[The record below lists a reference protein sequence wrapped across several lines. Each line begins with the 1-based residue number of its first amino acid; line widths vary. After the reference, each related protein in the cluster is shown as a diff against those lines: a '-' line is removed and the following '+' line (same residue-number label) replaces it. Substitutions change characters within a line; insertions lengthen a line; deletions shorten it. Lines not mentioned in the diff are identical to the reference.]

1 LERMGGEEVAKLR
14 NCRRASESV
23 SWNDRMTSP
32 PPSRQLQ
39 EQAPWSPR
47 VFAAIAFAALLGIL
61 PLLIKG
67 NVAGHDLQFH
77 ISSWSEVAQQWR
89 HGIVLPRWAAG
100 ANYGYGEPRFIFYPP
115 LSWLLGGLLALW
127 LPVRALPT
135 TFCSIG
141 FFAAGCGMFALARR
155 YLSQGLAIAAA
166 MLYALN
172 PYHLITVYWDFRIAE
187 MLASA
192 IFPVVILYALEC
204 EEGWSKTAG
213 LAVSI
218 AGVWLANAPAAVMLM
233 YSLALLLCVL
243 AFMQRSA
250 RLILHGAAGI
260 VLGIGLAAFYFVPA
274 AYEQSWVNILGVFGS
289 GLTPRENFL
298 FSIATD
304 PPHTY
309 FNFLVSGI
317 ALEEAVLFAF
327 AAIVAIR
334 SLRKSGREAWAIAI
348 AAIGALAAL
357 MMFRISAPLWSL
369 PKMQFVQ
376 FPWRW
381 MLVVNLALVVL
392 AIVALRNA
400 RSKWIWAIAILAFL
414 GYTERGVIRH
424 ATWGRRAVAEMY
436 WSTSTDGYRGAKEYL
451 PMEVHRPPKP
461 YVLPETPIAELKC
474 EIPCPQDALTIE
486 RWAEEEKRLAVKSAV
501 PAAVTLKLFDYPAWS
516 VEMDGRAIPHET
528 TYGGAI
534 VIPIP
539 PGKHELRVVFTRT
552 PDRTAGIAISIFSGL
567 ILVVLLSIGDDRKLV
582 QQPPQATETSV

>member
-1 LERMGGEEVAKLR
+1 
-14 NCRRASESV
+14 
-23 SWNDRMTSP
+23 MTSP
-32 PPSRQLQ
+32 APPRQFS
-39 EQAPWSPR
+39 ERAAWSPR

-67 NVAGHDLQFH
+67 NVAAHDLQFH

-89 HGIVLPRWAAG
+89 HGIVWPRWAAG

-127 LPVRALPT
+127 FPVRALPAA
-135 TFCSIG
+135 FCSIA
-141 FFAAGCGMFALARR
+141 FFAAGCGMFALARG
-155 YLSQGLAIAAA
+155 YLSQRLAIAAA

-172 PYHLITVYWDFRIAE
+172 PYHLITVYWDFRVAE

-192 IFPVVILYALEC
+192 MFPVAILCALEC
-204 EEGWSKTAG
+204 EKGWRKTAG
-213 LAVSI
+213 FAVSV

-233 YSLALLLCVL
+233 YSLAWLLVVL
-243 AFMQRSA
+243 AILRRSFRPLLFGA
-250 RLILHGAAGI
+250 FAIILG
-260 VLGIGLAAFYFVPA
+260 VGLAAFYIVPA
-274 AYEQSWVNILGVFGS
+274 AYEQSWVNIFGIFGS
-289 GLTPRENFL
+289 GLTPLENFL

-309 FNFLVSGI
+309 FNVLVSGI

-334 SLRKSGREAWAIAI
+334 SLRKSGREARAIAI

-369 PKMQFVQ
+369 PKMQFLQ

-392 AIVALRNA
+392 AMVALRNA

-414 GYTERGVIRH
+414 GYTERGVIRQ

-436 WSTSTDGYRGAKEYL
+436 WSTSTGGYRGAKEYL

-461 YVLPETPIAELKC
+461 YVLPETSLAELKC
-474 EIPCPQDALTIE
+474 EIPCPQDALTVE
-486 RWAEEEKRLAVKSAV
+486 RWAEEEKRLAVNSAV
-501 PAAVTLKLFDYPAWS
+501 PAAVTLRLFDYPAWS
-516 VEMDGRAIPHET
+516 VKMDGRAIPHEI
-528 TYGGAI
+528 TYGGAM
-534 VIPIP
+534 VIPVP
-539 PGKHELRVVFTRT
+539 PGNHELRVVFTRT
-552 PDRTAGIAISIFSGL
+552 PDRTAGIVISIFSGL
-567 ILVVLLSIGDDRKLV
+567 VLLALLSIGDRRKLV
-582 QQPPQATETSV
+582 QQPPQATETSA